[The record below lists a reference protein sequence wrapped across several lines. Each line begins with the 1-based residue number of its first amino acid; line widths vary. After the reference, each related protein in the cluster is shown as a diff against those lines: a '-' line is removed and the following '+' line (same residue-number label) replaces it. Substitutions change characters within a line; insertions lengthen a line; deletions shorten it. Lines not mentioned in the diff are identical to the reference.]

1 MPSLGLGNSVET
13 GSVQVVGATANKYS
27 MNFDGTDDYIQFE
40 DISLTGEF
48 TISAWIK
55 LDGLANETVLG
66 DASDSDWIRFDDAN
80 DITIE
85 IAGNA
90 ITVTNSSAFSTG
102 SWIHFAAV
110 RNGSNVITFYKNGSA
125 LSTTGTRSGTFAPIS
140 IGRKTGSATYFDGN
154 IEEVA
159 LFNTDLSASAIQTI
173 YDNVSLDL
181 NQNFENYTS
190 SANLQGWWRMGDGS
204 DGEVSDRGDYQ
215 ILDMSDITTGSN
227 LAKTGDAALAT
238 FGAKGNNTN
247 EIAGGVATLTY
258 VDTGGLSTNSFM
270 CRINAHANSD
280 YLFPAG
286 TSLDNP
292 GWYKLN
298 ISAKVNTGTVQ
309 FYFLNRNV
317 IIDSSFGETEFT
329 NIIAYVRRSHNDAS
343 YLAIRDMGAGQIV
356 YINSITASKVNGKV
370 GIAVNM
376 TGSDIEEDVP
386 S

>member
-1 MPSLGLGNSVET
+1 
-13 GSVQVVGATANKYS
+13 
-27 MNFDGTDDYIQFE
+27 
-40 DISLTGEF
+40 
-48 TISAWIK
+48 
-55 LDGLANETVLG
+55 
-66 DASDSDWIRFDDAN
+66 
-80 DITIE
+80 
-85 IAGNA
+85 
-90 ITVTNSSAFSTG
+90 
-102 SWIHFAAV
+102 
-110 RNGSNVITFYKNGSA
+110 
-125 LSTTGTRSGTFAPIS
+125 
-140 IGRKTGSATYFDGN
+140 
-154 IEEVA
+154 
-159 LFNTDLSASAIQTI
+159 
-173 YDNVSLDL
+173 
-181 NQNFENYTS
+181 
-190 SANLQGWWRMGDGS
+190 
-204 DGEVSDRGDYQ
+204 
-215 ILDMSDITTGSN
+215 
-227 LAKTGDAALAT
+227 
-238 FGAKGNNTN
+238 
-247 EIAGGVATLTY
+247 
-258 VDTGGLSTNSFM
+258 M

-376 TGSDIEEDVP
+376 TGSDREEDVP